1 MKRIICC
8 ILILLVL
15 WAQWDTWSALL
26 WPLLSGWLSFTPSLL
41 LDIAAIL
48 AVITMIVCLCLRCRK
63 REMFVLLWRDLP
75 YLLLAL
81 GIYIIARS
89 HEQHSYHFTRSYF
102 LPCIAL
108 ADALAIVYVA
118 FIVCGIVR
126 RIKSRQRKTAEA
138 NQLQALPDTPIEN
151 SDEDRFSF
159 SDIIKQV
166 KQVMEQGALS
176 EHRSYSI
183 AITAPWGCGK
193 TSFMNLLKGELDPQ
207 RWITIDFNPRA
218 SHHADDIQADFLNQL
233 SEALSIYYPRFSR
246 LIDKYIHLLGLSKT
260 TAPLLALYNLFH
272 RHSSEE
278 LRSDIIDIIRLT
290 GKRLAVFIDDLDRLE
305 RDEMIEVFKLID
317 KNASFPHT
325 VFVSGYDKG
334 YLHRTLEKLS
344 DKDTPFEHK
353 YFQKEFAL
361 ILTGPQLLGY
371 FRKLISRYPRIPK
384 FTKNEKGK
392 EIEDIGFVRTNLHD
406 PRDVKKYVN
415 LLQAIDQDLWNDIVP
430 LELAKVTL
438 LKMKY
443 ADEYQKLLTKALLT
457 VVETTNPAETKKT
470 KVYLLKHDFKNGLD
484 KDAVALLQ
492 PVFQQASDN
501 LQNNKTIADT
511 IAKQEPKSIQIS
523 TNFHRYFIMDS
534 HDFRK
539 KWKQEKQAAAK
550 KTK

>member
-8 ILILLVL
+8 ILILLIL
-15 WAQWDTWSALL
+15 WAQWDTWADHL
-26 WPLLSGWLSFTPSLL
+26 WPHLSGWLSFTPSLL
-41 LDIAAIL
+41 LDIAALL
-48 AVITMIVCLCLRCRK
+48 AAITMIVCLCLRCRK

-75 YLLLAL
+75 CLLLPL
-81 GIYIIARS
+81 GIYIIART
-89 HEQHSYHFTRSYF
+89 HEQSFHFTRSYF
-102 LPCIAL
+102 VPCIAL
-108 ADALAIVYVA
+108 FDAIAFVYGV
-118 FIVCGIVR
+118 FIVGGIIR
-126 RIKSRQRKTAEA
+126 RFMSRWRKSAVA

-166 KQVMEQGALS
+166 KQVMEQGVLS

-193 TSFMNLLKGELDPQ
+193 TSFMNLLKKELEPQ

-246 LIDKYIHLLGLSKT
+246 LIDKYIQLLGLSKT

-290 GKRLAVFIDDLDRLE
+290 GKRLAVFIDDLDRLNC
-305 RDEMIEVFKLID
+305 DEMMEVFKLID

-325 VFVSGYDKG
+325 VFASGYDKR
-334 YLHRTLEKLS
+334 YLHKTLEKLS

-384 FTKNEKGK
+384 FTKLEKGK

-415 LLQAIDQDLWNDIVP
+415 LLLAIDQDLWNDIVP

-443 ADEYQKLLTKALLT
+443 HEEYISLMNKTYLAPLKVSNTPEKGS
-457 VVETTNPAETKKT
+457 TTEVYFLEQTKT
-470 KVYLLKHDFKNGLD
+470 KNLPANVSRILNAMFKTY
-484 KDAVALLQ
+484 
-492 PVFQQASDN
+492 ASDHATN
-501 LQNNKTIADT
+501 HTNREEIIKQKAPTI
-511 IAKQEPKSIQIS
+511 QLS

-539 KWKQEKQAAAK
+539 KWEDEKQAAAK